1 MRKSLMAVALAA
13 VVSTTGWAQKNN
25 QEVLEGNGKLVTR
38 EVSVSPF
45 SELKA
50 NGIYELKLSQ
60 GDKES
65 VKIEADENLQDLFL
79 VKNEGNRL
87 VIDMKKLENKNLKS
101 KNKMRVYVTFKNLKK
116 MDLQMVGNVGTD
128 ERLTF
133 DNLAVNNQS
142 VGNVEL
148 KLKANKLD
156 LDNHSVGNVT
166 LSGEAQNAVMV
177 HKSVGNLQA
186 GDFVVQTINIDNSG
200 IGSAQVNATKELKVK
215 DNMMGKV
222 NNKGAGTVKRVNKE
236 VI

>member
-1 MRKSLMAVALAA
+1 MRKNVWAVAVAA
-13 VVSTTGWAQKNN
+13 VVSTTGWSQKHN
-25 QEVLEGNGKLVTR
+25 QETLEGNGKLVTR
-38 EVSVSPF
+38 EVPVSAF

-50 NGIYELKLSQ
+50 SGVYELKLAQ
-60 GDKES
+60 GNKES
-65 VKIEADENLQDLFL
+65 VKIEADENLQDLFQ

-87 VIDMKKLENKNLKS
+87 VINMKKLENKNLKS
-101 KNKMRVYVTFKNLKK
+101 KNKMRVYVTFKNLKQ

-128 ERLTF
+128 ERLSF

-142 VGNVEL
+142 VGNVALNL
-148 KLKANKLD
+148 KVNKLD
-156 LDNHSVGNVT
+156 LDNQSVGNVT
-166 LSGEAQNAVMV
+166 LSGEAQNAVLV

-186 GDFVVQTINIDNSG
+186 SDFVVQTINIDNSG

-222 NNKGAGTVKRVNKE
+222 KNKGAATVRRMNKE